1 MEKKRERGAS
11 RFAHWRVGPSKVEP
25 TWQRVWNESNLL
37 LLCFCFSP
45 RLRVHAE
52 TQVCCCCLAS
62 VPARVFII
70 RRDNVGVWLA
80 SLLIAVVCLSE
91 REIGRPRW
99 MQIRDAG
106 ENIFFI

>member
-45 RLRVHAE
+45 RPTRPCRDAGLLLLLGKCA
-52 TQVCCCCLAS
+52 CAC
-62 VPARVFII
+62 VFII

-99 MQIRDAG
+99 M
-106 ENIFFI
+106 